1 MYIQYI
7 YNLIRIEIDKMEAK
21 GLFNSAPKNFRE
33 ALPFHL
39 FSVTSQCSHGTS
51 QGSMIGPISYVYFIN
66 HPKILMELLYT
77 YK

>member
-1 MYIQYI
+1 MYIQYM

-21 GLFNSAPKNFRE
+21 GLFNSTPKNFRE

-39 FSVTSQCSHGTS
+39 FSVTSHGTS

-66 HPKILMELLYT
+66 HPKFLMELLYT